1 MPTPTPRKLSYVH
14 PNTYVVH
21 LPQTDQANEDVSWQT
36 SKKTMHRDYS
46 AGLLRVPRAGITELL
61 CTYLH
66 GQVNK
71 HTKDNERWQV
81 CIIWGGPVLM
91 RKAIFQPGQLFADD
105 AF

>member
-1 MPTPTPRKLSYVH
+1 
-14 PNTYVVH
+14 
-21 LPQTDQANEDVSWQT
+21 
-36 SKKTMHRDYS
+36 MHRDYS

-91 RKAIFQPGQLFADD
+91 RKANFQPGQLFADD